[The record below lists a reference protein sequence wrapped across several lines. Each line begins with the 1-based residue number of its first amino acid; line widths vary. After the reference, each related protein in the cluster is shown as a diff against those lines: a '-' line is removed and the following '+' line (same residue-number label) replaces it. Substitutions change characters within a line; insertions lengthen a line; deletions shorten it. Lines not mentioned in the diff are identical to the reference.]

1 MPDHGSAI
9 EDAEDKDDDNDPL
22 FEVSSQH
29 LPPEFILSNRPS
41 DRFILHSDMKKFTSM
56 DLSKLA
62 TKCEVINMARE
73 DFLKSA
79 YSCLLGTS
87 VDIVKSDPVIL
98 VKIDAAVRKILGI
111 DEAKLFNMTS
121 PSKKR

>member
-1 MPDHGSAI
+1 
-9 EDAEDKDDDNDPL
+9 
-22 FEVSSQH
+22 
-29 LPPEFILSNRPS
+29 
-41 DRFILHSDMKKFTSM
+41 M